1 MSYICS
7 TGGGNYL
14 RLKKPK
20 DIIHITQAP
29 PHYPGLSKGGKI
41 ECTVNIE
48 ISEKVKYLQDQKIIE
63 GPYDKTKTKKE
74 YQKAR
79 SSGTYGG
86 D

>member
-41 ECTVNIE
+41 ECTVNLKDTE
-48 ISEKVKYLQDQKIIE
+48 QVKYL
-63 GPYDKTKTKKE
+63 
-74 YQKAR
+74 
-79 SSGTYGG
+79 
-86 D
+86 